1 MKSIVIFVLVIFS
14 AITSVMAQNLII
26 DGRLT
31 DIDSKKRIADVT
43 ITVFD
48 GTKQIFQTTS
58 AASGKYEV
66 SIPLNKNLR
75 VQYTKNGF
83 VTKTMFV
90 NTNGINEEDIP
101 IGGKIFPPIDIDLF
115 INRPNVDFS
124 FLKTEPVVEWNYD
137 SNSQSMGYNEGKMQ
151 AMKSKIENLL
161 EKALNDAKKNE
172 ANYNQLIVD
181 ADKLFIAQNLENA
194 LNKYSEAI
202 SIPGKAAESHPNNR
216 IIEIDNLLK
225 LKAKKDMLEQ
235 QANQAYQNVVD
246 AADKFYDNKEYEKAA
261 AKYKEAQAMNPTE
274 QYPEDRLA
282 DIEAIRKAAA
292 SKVEYDEF
300 IKSADMFFKQNSL
313 KAAEDKYLKAAK
325 LDPSQ
330 EYPKS
335 QLEKIVKKLK
345 EQENILASKKKYDDA
360 ITSADAFFQN
370 EKYFEAKQ
378 KYEEAVLFE
387 SAATYPVDRAKICAE
402 KLKEQQET
410 QELQNKYDD
419 FIKAGDAAMKS
430 SNYDDAIAAF
440 TEAIGIKKE
449 AYPEQQLKLAQDKL
463 AALADGAAKKAKIDE
478 LFASADSKIAAENFT
493 GAIEDYKAIVALEST
508 NTKAITKK
516 GKAEAALKAQK
527 NNESKLAQFSEI
539 KSQGDDFYANEKWT
553 EALGKYEA
561 AKKLVSDDTHVNDR
575 IAESKNKLDQL
586 AKNTEK
592 QKFLKKLMDE
602 GAAAEGKSDWS
613 LAIKKY
619 EEVLK
624 NDENNAEA
632 IQKLESAKKSMDDSK
647 NDAVFQK
654 LLAEGQ
660 KLKNADQLS
669 AAKDVYLQAQ
679 QMRPA
684 DAVPQNAIVEIND
697 LLRKRVEEEDKN
709 AGELAVNK
717 KYDEKLDVALISAQN
732 FDFENAIIHLKEASK
747 IKPEQEFPRQKI
759 TEYQLLLDET
769 NASKTR
775 ESKYKNAIAKADV
788 AYNTKKYEESIEFYR
803 EAIGFQDTKY
813 PNDQITKAELAIK
826 NRGEVALNREYQNS
840 IKKAN
845 DFFSSERY
853 ENALTEYNNALT
865 ILPGDKY
872 AQDRRDETQ
881 QILNNLTLKSQKELE
896 DKSTFNQTISE
907 ADALFD
913 DKNYT
918 DAKIK
923 YEEALTYF
931 SSNPYALNRV
941 GECIRLS
948 KEKNEELSEL
958 AYRDVIDEAD
968 EFFRLENYD
977 QAKKVYES
985 AISLKPS
992 DAYPKNQLDEIK
1004 RILNRSVKEETSLQY
1019 FGEEVNISILDG
1031 EALFAKSEK
1040 QREQDKKQGVLRRI
1054 FANEKSIEEKSSSDW
1069 SERNEYQNE
1078 IVFLRDRRASLNVDN
1093 NSDKQVLAINLD
1105 GEQFR
1110 LSKQRLQENNFERAS
1125 ILRQNNEI
1133 LFILEDFNALHGE
1146 NNEKHLVNADKL
1158 DLIVLD
1164 KVDLDRSMTALEE
1177 VNRRNTNRE
1186 LIVIADDLRDD
1197 GQRAIDMKKVNDNVV
1212 RNLDVNLSSKSEYE
1226 TTKNY
1231 EKLQV
1236 LKSDATIAE
1245 INRYNSSIE
1254 KSLIQFELEEDIALL
1269 AGLQSEKAYREA
1281 RELQKSALEMDANI
1295 FAANEKYK
1303 ASFADNDLARKETIE
1318 DIKVLQ
1324 AGDAERKI
1332 VDNDRKYTEL
1342 QANTMEIETVKKL
1355 NEAKVVTMDDDLLAI
1370 GEEIVAQE
1378 KMITRIYAEKNSSEI
1393 SKREANVDAIDNV
1406 AMNTNK
1412 AHSEQSKKPSDNSE
1426 GIMNLESALNAGE
1439 QSRKDDFTNRKYET
1453 TKMLDDMASN
1463 KIQFSEAIAN
1473 TLGDEFPDGVSQQT
1487 YLAKDKDGY
1496 PQKVTTRRIVVADG
1510 RGEVYLRIKTR
1521 NAATYSKN
1529 GQPITEASWLK
1540 GTENANLVRH
1550 F

>member
-14 AITSVMAQNLII
+14 AIASVMAQNLII

-66 SIPLNKNLR
+66 SIPVNKNLR

-137 SNSQSMGYNEGKMQ
+137 SNSQSMSYNEGKMQ

-172 ANYNQLIVD
+172 ANYNQLIFD

-194 LNKYSEAI
+194 LNKYAEAI

-261 AKYKEAQAMNPTE
+261 AKYKEAQAMNPAE
-274 QYPEDRLA
+274 QYPEDMLA

-378 KYEEAVLFE
+378 KYEEA
-387 SAATYPVDRAKICAE
+387 
-402 KLKEQQET
+402 
-410 QELQNKYDD
+410 
-419 FIKAGDAAMKS
+419 
-430 SNYDDAIAAF
+430 
-440 TEAIGIKKE
+440 
-449 AYPEQQLKLAQDKL
+449 
-463 AALADGAAKKAKIDE
+463 
-478 LFASADSKIAAENFT
+478 
-493 GAIEDYKAIVALEST
+493 
-508 NTKAITKK
+508 
-516 GKAEAALKAQK
+516 
-527 NNESKLAQFSEI
+527 
-539 KSQGDDFYANEKWT
+539 
-553 EALGKYEA
+553 
-561 AKKLVSDDTHVNDR
+561 
-575 IAESKNKLDQL
+575 
-586 AKNTEK
+586 
-592 QKFLKKLMDE
+592 
-602 GAAAEGKSDWS
+602 
-613 LAIKKY
+613 
-619 EEVLK
+619 
-624 NDENNAEA
+624 
-632 IQKLESAKKSMDDSK
+632 
-647 NDAVFQK
+647 
-654 LLAEGQ
+654 
-660 KLKNADQLS
+660 
-669 AAKDVYLQAQ
+669 
-679 QMRPA
+679 
-684 DAVPQNAIVEIND
+684 
-697 LLRKRVEEEDKN
+697 
-709 AGELAVNK
+709 
-717 KYDEKLDVALISAQN
+717 
-732 FDFENAIIHLKEASK
+732 
-747 IKPEQEFPRQKI
+747 
-759 TEYQLLLDET
+759 
-769 NASKTR
+769 
-775 ESKYKNAIAKADV
+775 
-788 AYNTKKYEESIEFYR
+788 
-803 EAIGFQDTKY
+803 
-813 PNDQITKAELAIK
+813 
-826 NRGEVALNREYQNS
+826 
-840 IKKAN
+840 
-845 DFFSSERY
+845 
-853 ENALTEYNNALT
+853 
-865 ILPGDKY
+865 
-872 AQDRRDETQ
+872 
-881 QILNNLTLKSQKELE
+881 
-896 DKSTFNQTISE
+896 
-907 ADALFD
+907 
-913 DKNYT
+913 
-918 DAKIK
+918 
-923 YEEALTYF
+923 LTYF

-948 KEKNEELSEL
+948 KVKNEELSEL

-1019 FGEEVNISILDG
+1019 LGEEVNISILDG

-1040 QREQDKKQGVLRRI
+1040 QREQDKKQGILRRI

-1078 IVFLRDRRASLNVDN
+1078 IVFLRDRRASLNVDK

-1105 GEQFR
+1105 GEQFS

-1133 LFILEDFNALHGE
+1133 LFILEHFNALHGE

-1177 VNRRNTNRE
+1177 VNRRNTTAE
-1186 LIVIADDLRDD
+1186 LIGISDDVKED

-1212 RNLDVNLSSKSEYE
+1212 RNLDVNLSAKSDNE
-1226 TTKNY
+1226 TFKNY

-1236 LKSDATIAE
+1236 LTSDATIAE

-1269 AGLQSEKAYREA
+1269 AGRLQSQKAYREA

-1370 GEEIVAQE
+1370 REEIVAQE
-1378 KMITRIYAEKNSSEI
+1378 KMITRTYAEKNSSEI

-1439 QSRKDDFTNRKYET
+1439 QSRKDDFTNRKYEANQL
-1453 TKMLDDMASN
+1453 LDDMASN

>member
-1 MKSIVIFVLVIFS
+1 MIFS

-66 SIPLNKNLR
+66 SIPVNKNLR

-83 VTKTMFV
+83 ITKTMIV

-115 INRPNVDFS
+115 INRPNIDFS

-137 SNSQSMGYNEGKMQ
+137 SNSQSMSYNEGKMQ

-172 ANYNQLIVD
+172 ANYNQLIFD

-194 LNKYSEAI
+194 LNKYSESI

-235 QANQAYQNVVD
+235 QANQAYLNVVD

-360 ITSADAFFQN
+360 IISADAFFQN

-449 AYPEQQLKLAQDKL
+449 AYPGQQLKLAQDKL

-478 LFASADSKIAAENFT
+478 LFSSADSKIAAENFT

-516 GKAEAALKAQK
+516 VEAEAALKAQK

-575 IAESKNKLDQL
+575 IAESKNKLNQL

-602 GAAAEGKSDWS
+602 GVAAEGKSDWS

-669 AAKDVYLQAQ
+669 AAKDVYVQAQ

-759 TEYQLLLDET
+759 MEYQLLLDET

-788 AYNTKKYEESIEFYR
+788 AYDTKKYEESIEFYR

-853 ENALTEYNNALT
+853 ENARTEYNNALT

-881 QILNNLTLKSQKELE
+881 QILNNLTRKSQKELE
-896 DKSTFNQTISE
+896 DKSTFNQTVSE
-907 ADALFD
+907 ADGLFD

-1019 FGEEVNISILDG
+1019 LGEEVNISILDG
-1031 EALFAKSEK
+1031 EALFANSEK
-1040 QREQDKKQGVLRRI
+1040 QREQDKKQGVFKRI
-1054 FANEKSIEEKSSSDW
+1054 FANEKSVEEKGATDW

-1105 GEQFR
+1105 GEQFS

-1177 VNRRNTNRE
+1177 VNRRNTTAE
-1186 LIVIADDLRDD
+1186 LIGISDDVKED

-1212 RNLDVNLSSKSEYE
+1212 RNLDVNLSAKSDNE
-1226 TTKNY
+1226 TFKNY

-1236 LKSDATIAE
+1236 LTSDATIAE

-1370 GEEIVAQE
+1370 REEIVAQE